1 MANVD
6 ARLAGLLMIR
16 KLKKS
21 EEYGWERK
29 SNIMELNTNLP
40 IKLRD
45 GPRLRE

>member
-21 EEYGWERK
+21 EEVGKKIEH
-29 SNIMELNTNLP
+29 NGT
-40 IKLRD
+40 
-45 GPRLRE
+45 